1 MCEAE
6 VTDWFIGGRES
17 FLPFFSS
24 SLFFL
29 PPVKIPLYGKRWTLF
44 FWRMEEVVVVE
55 LISRREV
62 VRSWRRSKRRLGAD
76 RKESGMNGGRCDSN

>member
-1 MCEAE
+1 M
-6 VTDWFIGGRES
+6 
-17 FLPFFSS
+17 
-24 SLFFL
+24 
-29 PPVKIPLYGKRWTLF
+29 
-44 FWRMEEVVVVE
+44 VVVE